1 MNNNRAINA
10 MNNNRAI
17 NAMNSNR
24 LPLKTSVDNTSM
36 TNIGQKL
43 LFWEKKL
50 WKNETSFKEIKTQFE

>member
-1 MNNNRAINA
+1 

-36 TNIGQKL
+36 TNIEQKL

-50 WKNETSFKEIKTQFE
+50 WKNETSF

>member
-10 MNNNRAI
+10 I
-17 NAMNSNR
+17 NSNR
-24 LPLKTSVDNTSM
+24 LPLKTSLDNTSM
-36 TNIGQKL
+36 TNIEQKL

>member
-17 NAMNSNR
+17 NAMNR

-36 TNIGQKL
+36 TNIKQKL

>member
-36 TNIGQKL
+36 TNIEQKL
-43 LFWEKKL
+43 LF
-50 WKNETSFKEIKTQFE
+50 